1 MDRPNNPPAKHPG
14 PQGRTLRPIT
24 SSLSASNAGA
34 IPMGQVIDV
43 TERGHIDGGAF
54 VDTLYDGRYLIATIT
69 VLAVLGGIGYAIFA
83 PPVYES
89 NILIQVEDNSNSAT
103 DLMTSISQMFDI
115 KTAASDEIDILN
127 SRLVL
132 ETAVNQSHL
141 YIVAEPKRF
150 PIFGRW
156 WAGKHVGM
164 YTPGFFG
171 HGGYLWGSEK
181 IDVAQF
187 DTPTD
192 LYDKP
197 LVVTALGGGKYSIDS
212 QKFHI
217 HATGMAGQPLTAQS
231 DVGPF
236 TINVSNIQ
244 SAAGGQFALKR
255 KSVIATTNALAKAL
269 KITQSNKDSDV
280 IQASLQ
286 GNDPARTS
294 AVLTAIGEQYIHQ
307 NIARKS
313 AEADKS
319 IAFLEAQLPT
329 VKKKLEASEAAYN
342 AFRTKNASL
351 DLTAEGSAVLQQSV
365 DAQNKLADLEQQKQ
379 ELSARFTAQHPAVIA
394 IQQQEDVLKQRLG
407 TIDSKTRSLPDLEQ
421 NELRLQRDVQVNSD
435 LYTNLLNSEQQ
446 LRLASAG
453 KAGNARLVDKAQ
465 VAELPVKPNRKIV
478 VLLSALVGVF
488 GGCLIAWIRS
498 QMHKSIVH
506 ARDIETTTGLPVY
519 AIVPHSKQQRLTD
532 GRRWS
537 PKHAGRVGVLA
548 HVHSDS
554 IPIES
559 LRNFRTA
566 LQFVMLNSANNI
578 VVVTGATPGV
588 GKTFTTANMAAVLAA
603 SNKTVLLV
611 DADMRKGDVS
621 RHFGLPQGPGL
632 AEMIGNDMQVEE
644 VVQRDVLPRLDVI
657 TCGKVPPHPS
667 ELLSSPRFTRFL
679 EGASEHYDV
688 VLIDTPPVLAVADA
702 GIVGNQAGSVFL
714 VTKQGETTFG
724 QIKESIKRLSHAG
737 VPLNGVVL
745 NGVRA
750 RPGDKQY
757 GYGQYSYPTVPARA
771 SRA

>member
-1 MDRPNNPPAKHPG
+1 MDRPNNPPAKHTAAH
-14 PQGRTLRPIT
+14 GRTLRPIPV
-24 SSLSASNAGA
+24 SSASA
-34 IPMGQVIDV
+34 PMGHVIDI
-43 TERGHIDGGAF
+43 TDHGHVNASAF
-54 VDTLYDGRYLIATIT
+54 VDTLYDGRYLIATVT
-69 VLAVLGGIGYAIFA
+69 ALAVLGGIGYAIFA

-103 DLMTSISQMFDI
+103 DLVTSVNQMFDI
-115 KTAASDEIDILN
+115 KTAASDEIDILD

-132 ETAVNQSHL
+132 QTAVEQTRL
-141 YIVAEPKRF
+141 YIQAEPKRF
-150 PIFGRW
+150 PFFGRW
-156 WAGKHVGM
+156 WAGKHMGLF
-164 YTPGFFG
+164 TPGFFG
-171 HGGYLWGSEK
+171 RGGYLWGQEK

-197 LVVTALGGGKYSIDS
+197 FVVTSLGGGKYAIDS
-212 QKFHI
+212 PKFHV
-217 HATGMAGQPLTAQS
+217 HATGQAGQPLTVRS

-236 TINVSNIQ
+236 TVNVTNIE
-244 SAAGGQFALKR
+244 AAPGGQFALKR
-255 KSVIATTNALAKAL
+255 KSIVATTNGLAKAL
-269 KITQSNKDSDV
+269 KITQSSKDSDV

-294 AVLTAIGEQYIHQ
+294 QVLTAIGEQYIHQ

-319 IAFLEAQLPT
+319 IAFLKAQLPT
-329 VKKKLEASEAAYN
+329 VKQKLEQSEAAYN
-342 AFRTKNASL
+342 AFRTRNASL
-351 DLTAEGSAVLQQSV
+351 DLSAEGSAVLQQAV

-407 TIDSKTRSLPDLEQ
+407 SIDSKTRTLPDLEQ

-435 LYTNLLNSEQQ
+435 LYTSLLNSEQQ
-446 LRLASAG
+446 LQLASAG
-453 KAGNARLVDKAQ
+453 RTGNARLVDKAQ

-478 VLLSALVGVF
+478 VLLATLVGVF
-488 GGCLIAWIRS
+488 GGCLISWIRS
-498 QMHKSIVH
+498 QMHKAIVH
-506 ARDIETTTGLPVY
+506 ASDIENTTGLPVY
-519 AIVPHSKQQRLTD
+519 AIVPHSKQQRVTD

-537 PKHAGRVGVLA
+537 VKHAGRVGVLA

-554 IPIES
+554 LPIES

-566 LQFVMLNSANNI
+566 LQFVMLNAANNI

-588 GKTFTTANMAAVLAA
+588 GKTFTTSNIAAVLAA
-603 SNKTVLLV
+603 SNKRVLLV
-611 DADMRKGDVS
+611 DADMRKGDVH

-632 AEMIGNDMQVEE
+632 SEMIGSDKQAED
-644 VVQRDVLPRLDVI
+644 VVQRDVLPRLDVV
-657 TCGKVPPHPS
+657 TCGKVPPQPS
-667 ELLSSPRFTRFL
+667 ELLSSARFTRFL

-688 VLIDTPPVLAVADA
+688 VLIDTPPVLAVSDA
-702 GIVGNQAGSVFL
+702 GAIGSQAGSVFL

-724 QIKESIKRLSHAG
+724 QIKESIKRLSHVG

-750 RPGDKQY
+750 RPGDKMY
-757 GYGQYSYPTVPARA
+757 GYGQYSYPSAPARA